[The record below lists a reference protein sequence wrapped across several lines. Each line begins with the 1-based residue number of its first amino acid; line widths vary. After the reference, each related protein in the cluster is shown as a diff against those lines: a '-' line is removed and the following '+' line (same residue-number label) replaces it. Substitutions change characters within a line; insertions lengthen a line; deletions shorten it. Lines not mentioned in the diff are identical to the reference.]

1 MTGRFIKYSRFT
13 TEFQDVNLKQLTTD
27 NVAALLLKNGCQNQ
41 LMFAKMFCVQEK
53 QAARAEAEDGEEDD
67 ESAQQAQET
76 LDLLNESKQENNGR
90 FDY

>member
-1 MTGRFIKYSRFT
+1 MLNI
-13 TEFQDVNLKQLTTD
+13 V
-27 NVAALLLKNGCQNQ
+27 
-41 LMFAKMFCVQEK
+41 KMFCVQEK